1 MEKNNRILVALGIG
15 VAVGSILGVLF
26 APNKGTET
34 RRKIADS
41 SEELT
46 NKIKNRFTKGKE
58 NMQSFKES
66 MRASVDG
73 LEDIMS

>member
-34 RRKIADS
+34 RRKIADT

-46 NKIKNRFTKGKE
+46 NKIKNRFFIL
-58 NMQSFKES
+58 QYS
-66 MRASVDG
+66 
-73 LEDIMS
+73 

>member
-58 NMQSFKES
+58 NMQSIKES

>member
-1 MEKNNRILVALGIG
+1 MEKNNKILLALGIG

-26 APNKGTET
+26 APDKGAET
-34 RRKIADS
+34 RKKIANT
-41 SEELT
+41 SEELS

-58 NMQSFKES
+58 SMDSIKAS

>member
-34 RRKIADS
+34 RRKIADT

-58 NMQSFKES
+58 NMQSIKES